1 MAGAKTYLSL
11 KNSEGIV
18 FQAASGIYAAYIA
31 AGRVVEGEESAW
43 MERSIREAL
52 RMAMATDAAI
62 ISDNEI
68 EIET

>member
-1 MAGAKTYLSL
+1 MSNSKTYLAL
-11 KNSEGIV
+11 KNSEAVV
-18 FQAASGIYAAYIA
+18 FQAAAGIYAAYIA
-31 AGRVVEGEESAW
+31 SGRVPDGEGHVW

-68 EIET
+68 EIDG